1 MSCPAVIDVLVPSG
15 PVAFDVVTPGP
26 PGPPG
31 PIGSRWITGSGAP
44 SPSTGAAG
52 DFYLRENGDV
62 YGPKTSGGWGSVQ
75 FTLTGSGSGA
85 PALVRR
91 IDASAITTIYH
102 GRAPA
107 GTAESA
113 AGWTISRTTYSA
125 LGVLTSTSPP
135 PTATGA
141 WTNRASLTY
150 S

>member
-15 PVAFDVVTPGP
+15 PVVVEVIT

-31 PIGSRWITGSGAP
+31 PIGSRWITGSDVPGSGVGAV
-44 SPSTGAAG
+44 G

-62 YGPKTSGGWGSVQ
+62 YGPKASGGWGSIQ
-75 FTLTGSGSGA
+75 FTLTGTGTGA

-107 GTAESA
+107 GTAENA
-113 AGWTISRTTYSA
+113 TGWTVTRTTFSA
-125 LGVLTSTSPP
+125 LGALLPP
-135 PTATGA
+135 PVTGSGA
-141 WTNRASLTY
+141 WASRASLTY